1 MPMRRQ
7 MDAPSDFNQILR
19 LHRSWADRYLVLW
32 HASVI
37 LLFAA
42 TYVVSKAAGV
52 GAAER
57 ASAYVL
63 LGNLLVLG
71 AIWHAAGLILAR
83 IHMLLEG
90 ITLEAPDQR
99 PPEVITGF

>member
-1 MPMRRQ
+1 MRSKV
-7 MDAPSDFNQILR
+7 DAPSDFNQILR

-32 HASVI
+32 HASAV

-42 TYVVSKAAGV
+42 TYLVSRAAGI

-57 ASAYVL
+57 ACAYL
-63 LGNLLVLG
+63 LLATLLVLG
-71 AIWHAAGLILAR
+71 AIWQAAGLILAR
-83 IHMLLEG
+83 VHMLLDG
-90 ITLEAPDQR
+90 VALEAPDQR